1 MYQNDGKNKSS
12 FEKKKFLYMKI
23 TSTPKYSVLI
33 LKIR

>member
-12 FEKKKFLYMKI
+12 FEKKFLYMKI